1 MPKDKNKIGL
11 TGHVLRRKM
20 PEFLLSAARFLFL
33 CIVGYI
39 VLYPLLY
46 MLVSALKDQNALL
59 DMEHIWIPISTTFQN
74 FADAFELMNFGNALK
89 QTLLVQVLSACI
101 EVFVCAF
108 VAYGFARFEFRGKRL
123 FSFLLILSLL
133 IPIQMYSLSLSVN
146 FRNLH
151 IFNTPFVYWL
161 PSLFGVGI
169 RSGMMIFIYEQFFI
183 GLPKELEDAAYIDG
197 AGPIKTYFLIAL
209 PSSSVVITTVAVLS
223 FVWHWNEYHL
233 ATLSFLSE
241 DAPLSMVMNFFE
253 VYLQQIG
260 IYKGWP
266 SYSALVSA
274 GCLMYVLIPLVLYM
288 IFQRR
293 FVRSIDRVGITG

>member
-1 MPKDKNKIGL
+1 MLKNKFNSNII
-11 TGHVLRRKM
+11 RRKV
-20 PEFLLSAARFLFL
+20 PEIIISLARILFL
-33 CIVGYI
+33 GIVGYI

-46 MLVSALKDQNALL
+46 MFVSAIKDMDALL
-59 DMEHIWIPISTTFQN
+59 DMEHIWVPVSYSFK
-74 FADAFELMNFGNALK
+74 AFFEINELIGFGNALK
-89 QTLLVQVLSACI
+89 QTVLVQILSAAI
-101 EVFVCAF
+101 EVFVCSF
-108 VAYGFARFEFRGKRL
+108 IAYGFARFKFKGKPI
-123 FSFLLILSLL
+123 FTFFLILSLL
-133 IPIQMYSLSLSVN
+133 IPIQMYTLSMSIN

-169 RSGMMIFIYEQFFI
+169 RSGMMIFIYQQFFI

-197 AGPIKTYFLIAL
+197 AGPVKTYFSIAL

-241 DAPLSMVMNFFE
+241 DAPLSMAMNFLE
-253 VYLQQIG
+253 VYLKQIG

-266 SYSALVSA
+266 EYSTLVSA
-274 GCLMYVLIPLVLYM
+274 ACLMFIVIPLVLYM
-288 IFQRR
+288 IFQRK

>member
-1 MPKDKNKIGL
+1 MLKNKVEFNGNLI
-11 TGHVLRRKM
+11 RRKV
-20 PEFLLSAARFLFL
+20 PAFLGSTARILFL
-33 CIVGYI
+33 SIVGYI

-46 MLVSALKDQNALL
+46 MFVSAIKDQNALL
-59 DMEHIWIPISTTFQN
+59 DMEHIWVPVSYSFKS
-74 FADAFELMNFGNALK
+74 FDKVYKLMNFGDAIK
-89 QTLLVQVLSACI
+89 QTLLVQVLSAAI

-108 VAYGFARFEFRGKRL
+108 VAYGFARFKFKGKPV
-123 FSFLLILSLL
+123 FTFLLILSLL
-133 IPIQMYSLSLSVN
+133 IPIQMYSFSMSIN

-151 IFNTPFVYWL
+151 IFSTPFVYWL

-169 RSGMMIFIYEQFFI
+169 RSGMIIFIYQQFFI

-197 AGPIKTYFLIAL
+197 AGPVKTYFKIAL
-209 PSSSVVITTVAVLS
+209 PSSSVVITTVSVLS

-241 DAPLSMVMNFFE
+241 DAPLSMVMNFLE
-253 VYLQQIG
+253 VYLKQIG

-266 SYSALVSA
+266 EYSTLVSA
-274 GCLMYVLIPLVLYM
+274 ACLMYIIIPLVLYM
-288 IFQRR
+288 IFQRK

>member
-1 MPKDKNKIGL
+1 MLKIDFKSDI
-11 TGHVLRRKM
+11 VRRKT
-20 PEFLLSAARFLFL
+20 PEIVISLARILFL
-33 CIVGYI
+33 SIVGYI

-46 MLVSALKDQNALL
+46 MFVSAIKDMDALL
-59 DMEHIWIPISTTFQN
+59 DMEHIWVPVSFSFESFNEVFQ
-74 FADAFELMNFGNALK
+74 LMNFGNALK
-89 QTLLVQVLSACI
+89 QTLLVQVLSAAI

-108 VAYGFARFEFRGKRL
+108 IAYGFARFKFKGKPI
-123 FSFLLILSLL
+123 FTFFLILSLL
-133 IPIQMYSLSLSVN
+133 VPIQMYSLSMSIN

-151 IFNTPFVYWL
+151 IFSTPFVYWL

-169 RSGMMIFIYEQFFI
+169 RSGMMIFIYQQFFI

-197 AGPIKTYFLIAL
+197 AGPVKTYFRIAL
-209 PSSSVVITTVAVLS
+209 PSSSVVITTVSVLS

-241 DAPLSMVMNFFE
+241 DAPLSMVMNFLT

-266 SYSALVSA
+266 EYSTLVSA
-274 GCLMYVLIPLVLYM
+274 ACLMFIVIPLVLYM
-288 IFQRR
+288 IFQRK

>member
-1 MPKDKNKIGL
+1 MPKNKMQFDGKNF
-11 TGHVLRRKM
+11 RRKTLEISM
-20 PEFLLSAARFLFL
+20 SVARLAFLT
-33 CIVGYI
+33 IVGYI

-46 MLVSALKDQNALL
+46 MLVSAIKDNNALL
-59 DMEHIWIPISTTFQN
+59 DMEHIWVPITYGFKN
-74 FADAFELMNFGNALK
+74 FTDVLELMNFTNALK
-89 QTLLVQVLSACI
+89 QTFIVQILSAAI
-101 EVFVCAF
+101 EVFVCSF
-108 VAYGFARFEFRGKRL
+108 VAYGFARFKFKGKPI
-123 FSFLLILSLL
+123 FTFFLILSLL
-133 IPIQMYSLSLSVN
+133 IPIQMYSFSMSIN

-151 IFNTPFVYWL
+151 IFSTPFVYWL

-169 RSGMMIFIYEQFFI
+169 RSGMMIFIYQQFFI

-197 AGPIKTYFLIAL
+197 AGPVKTFFKIAL

-241 DAPLSMVMNFFE
+241 DAPLSMVMNFLE
-253 VYLQQIG
+253 VFLQQTG

-266 SYSALVSA
+266 EYSSLVSA
-274 GCLMYVLIPLVLYM
+274 ACLLYIAIPLVLYM
-288 IFQRR
+288 IFQRK

>member
-1 MPKDKNKIGL
+1 MLKNKVEFNGNLI
-11 TGHVLRRKM
+11 RRKV
-20 PEFLLSAARFLFL
+20 PAFLGSTARILFL
-33 CIVGYI
+33 SIVGYI

-46 MLVSALKDQNALL
+46 MFVSAIKDQNALL
-59 DMEHIWIPISTTFQN
+59 DMEHIWVPVSYSFKS
-74 FADAFELMNFGNALK
+74 FDKVYKLMNFGDAIK
-89 QTLLVQVLSACI
+89 QTLLVQVLSAAI

-108 VAYGFARFEFRGKRL
+108 VAYGFARFKFKGKPV
-123 FSFLLILSLL
+123 FTFLLILSLL
-133 IPIQMYSLSLSVN
+133 IPIQMYSFSMSIN

-151 IFNTPFVYWL
+151 IFSTPFVYWL

-169 RSGMMIFIYEQFFI
+169 RSGMMIFIYQQFFI

-197 AGPIKTYFLIAL
+197 AGPVKTYFSIAL

-233 ATLSFLSE
+233 ATLSFLSD
-241 DAPLSMVMNFFE
+241 DAPLSMTMNFLE

-266 SYSALVSA
+266 EYSTLVSA
-274 GCLMYVLIPLVLYM
+274 ACLMFIVIPLVLYM
-288 IFQRR
+288 IFQRK

>member
-1 MPKDKNKIGL
+1 MLKNQFQFNGNMI
-11 TGHVLRRKM
+11 RRKAS
-20 PEFLLSAARFLFL
+20 EIIISLARLLFL
-33 CIVGYI
+33 AIVGYI

-46 MLVSALKDQNALL
+46 MFVSAIKDRDALL
-59 DMEHIWIPISTTFQN
+59 DMEHIWVPVSFS
-74 FADAFELMNFGNALK
+74 FKGFSEAFELMDFGNALK
-89 QTLLVQVLSACI
+89 QTLLVQVLSAAI

-108 VAYGFARFEFRGKRL
+108 IAYGFARFKFKGKPV
-123 FSFLLILSLL
+123 FTFFLILSLI
-133 IPIQMYSLSLSVN
+133 IPIQMYSLSMSIN

-151 IFNTPFVYWL
+151 IFSTPFVYWL
-161 PSLFGVGI
+161 PSFFGVGI
-169 RSGMMIFIYEQFFI
+169 RSGMMIFIYQQFFI

-197 AGPIKTYFLIAL
+197 AGPVKTYFKIAL

-241 DAPLSMVMNFFE
+241 DAPLSMVMNFLT

-260 IYKGWP
+260 VYKGWP
-266 SYSALVSA
+266 EYSTLVSA
-274 GCLMYVLIPLVLYM
+274 ACLMFIVIPLVLYM
-288 IFQRR
+288 IFQRK

>member
-1 MPKDKNKIGL
+1 MLKIKFNSNII
-11 TGHVLRRKM
+11 RRKV
-20 PEFLLSAARFLFL
+20 PELLISIARILFL
-33 CIVGYI
+33 GIVGYI

-46 MLVSALKDQNALL
+46 MFVSSIKDMDALL
-59 DMEHIWIPISTTFQN
+59 DMEHIWVPISFSFN
-74 FADAFELMNFGNALK
+74 AFAEINELLGFGNALK
-89 QTLLVQVLSACI
+89 QTLLVQVLSAAI
-101 EVFVCAF
+101 EVFVCSF
-108 VAYGFARFEFRGKRL
+108 IAYGFARFKFKGKPI
-123 FSFLLILSLL
+123 FTFLLILSLL
-133 IPIQMYSLSLSVN
+133 IPIQMYTLSMSIN

-169 RSGMMIFIYEQFFI
+169 RSGMMIFIYQQFFI

-197 AGPIKTYFLIAL
+197 AGPVKTYFSIAL

-233 ATLSFLSE
+233 ATLSFLSD
-241 DAPLSMVMNFFE
+241 DAPLSMTMNFLE
-253 VYLQQIG
+253 VYLKQIG

-266 SYSALVSA
+266 EYSTLVSA
-274 GCLMYVLIPLVLYM
+274 ACLMFIVIPLVLYM
-288 IFQRR
+288 IFQRK

>member
-1 MPKDKNKIGL
+1 MLKNKFSFKGDII
-11 TGHVLRRKM
+11 RRKI
-20 PEFLLSAARFLFL
+20 PEIVLSIARLLFL
-33 CIVGYI
+33 SIVGYI

-46 MLVSALKDQNALL
+46 MFVSAIKDMDALL
-59 DMEHIWIPISTTFQN
+59 DMEHIWVPVSFSFKSFN
-74 FADAFELMNFGNALK
+74 EVFELMNFREAIK
-89 QTLLVQVLSACI
+89 QTLLVQVLSAAI

-108 VAYGFARFEFRGKRL
+108 IAYGFARFKFKFKPL
-123 FSFLLILSLL
+123 FTFFLILSLL
-133 IPIQMYSLSLSVN
+133 IPIQMYSFSMSIN
-146 FRNLH
+146 FRNLN
-151 IFNTPFVYWL
+151 IFSTPFVYWL

-169 RSGMMIFIYEQFFI
+169 RSGMMIFIYQQFFI

-197 AGPIKTYFLIAL
+197 AGPVKTYFRIAL
-209 PSSSVVITTVAVLS
+209 PSSSVVITTVSVLS

-241 DAPLSMVMNFFE
+241 DAPLSMVMNFLT

-266 SYSALVSA
+266 EYSTLVSA
-274 GCLMYVLIPLVLYM
+274 ACLMFIVIPLVLYM
-288 IFQRR
+288 IFQRK

>member
-1 MPKDKNKIGL
+1 MLKNKLSFKGDII
-11 TGHVLRRKM
+11 RRKT
-20 PEFLLSAARFLFL
+20 PEVVLSIARLLFL
-33 CIVGYI
+33 SIVGYI

-46 MLVSALKDQNALL
+46 MFVSAIKDMDALL
-59 DMEHIWIPISTTFQN
+59 DMEHIWVPVSHSFES
-74 FADAFELMNFGNALK
+74 FKEVFELMNFREAIK
-89 QTLLVQVLSACI
+89 QTLLVQVLSAAI

-108 VAYGFARFEFRGKRL
+108 IAYGFARFKFKFKPL
-123 FSFLLILSLL
+123 FTFFLILSLL
-133 IPIQMYSLSLSVN
+133 IPIQMYSFSMSIN
-146 FRNLH
+146 FRNLN
-151 IFNTPFVYWL
+151 IFSTPFVYWL

-169 RSGMMIFIYEQFFI
+169 RSGMMIFIYQQFFI

-197 AGPIKTYFLIAL
+197 AGPVKTYFRIAL
-209 PSSSVVITTVAVLS
+209 PSSSVVITTVSVLS

-241 DAPLSMVMNFFE
+241 DAPLSMVMNFLE

-266 SYSALVSA
+266 EYSTLVSA
-274 GCLMYVLIPLVLYM
+274 ACLMFIVIPLVLYM
-288 IFQRR
+288 IFQRK

>member
-1 MPKDKNKIGL
+1 MLKNKVQINSSII
-11 TGHVLRRKM
+11 RRKT
-20 PEFLLSAARFLFL
+20 PEVIISLARLLFL
-33 CIVGYI
+33 IIVGYI

-46 MLVSALKDQNALL
+46 MLVSAIKDMDALL
-59 DMEHIWIPISTTFQN
+59 DMEHIWVPVSFS
-74 FADAFELMNFGNALK
+74 FKAFGEVFELLNFGNALK
-89 QTLLVQVLSACI
+89 QTLLVQVLSAAI
-101 EVFVCAF
+101 EVFVCSF
-108 VAYGFARFEFRGKRL
+108 VAYGFARFKFKGKPI
-123 FSFLLILSLL
+123 FTFFLILSLL
-133 IPIQMYSLSLSVN
+133 IPIQMYTLSMSIN

-151 IFNTPFVYWL
+151 IFNTPFIYWL

-169 RSGMMIFIYEQFFI
+169 RSGMMIFIYQQFFI

-197 AGPIKTYFLIAL
+197 AGPVKTYFSIAL

-241 DAPLSMVMNFFE
+241 DAPLSMVMNFLE

-266 SYSALVSA
+266 EYSTLVSA
-274 GCLMYVLIPLVLYM
+274 GCLMFIVIPLVLYM
-288 IFQRR
+288 IFQRK

>member
-1 MPKDKNKIGL
+1 MLKIDFKSDI
-11 TGHVLRRKM
+11 VRRKT
-20 PEFLLSAARFLFL
+20 PEIVISLARILFL
-33 CIVGYI
+33 SIVGYI

-46 MLVSALKDQNALL
+46 MFVSAIKDMDALL
-59 DMEHIWIPISTTFQN
+59 DMEHIWVPVSFS
-74 FADAFELMNFGNALK
+74 FESFNEVFRLMNFGNALK
-89 QTLLVQVLSACI
+89 QTLLVQVLSAAI

-108 VAYGFARFEFRGKRL
+108 IAYGFARFKFKGKPI
-123 FSFLLILSLL
+123 FTFFLILSLL
-133 IPIQMYSLSLSVN
+133 VPIQMYSLSMSIN

-151 IFNTPFVYWL
+151 IFSTPFVYWL

-169 RSGMMIFIYEQFFI
+169 RSGMMIFIYQQFFI

-197 AGPIKTYFLIAL
+197 AGPVKTYFRIAL
-209 PSSSVVITTVAVLS
+209 PSSSVVITTVSVLS

-241 DAPLSMVMNFFE
+241 DAPLSMVMNFLT

-266 SYSALVSA
+266 EYSTLVSA
-274 GCLMYVLIPLVLYM
+274 ACLMFIVIPLVLYM
-288 IFQRR
+288 IFQRK

>member
-1 MPKDKNKIGL
+1 MIVSL
-11 TGHVLRRKM
+11 
-20 PEFLLSAARFLFL
+20 ARFLFL
-33 CIVGYI
+33 AIVGYI

-46 MLVSALKDQNALL
+46 MFVSAIKDNEALL
-59 DMEHIWIPISTTFQN
+59 DMEHIWVPVSYSFSSFTR
-74 FADAFELMNFGNALK
+74 AFELMNFGKAIK
-89 QTLLVQVLSACI
+89 QTLLVQVLSAAI

-108 VAYGFARFEFRGKRL
+108 IAYGFARFKFKGKPL
-123 FSFLLILSLL
+123 FTFFLILSLL
-133 IPIQMYSLSLSVN
+133 IPIQMYSLSMSIN
-146 FRNLH
+146 FRNLN
-151 IFNTPFVYWL
+151 IFSTPFVYWI

-169 RSGMMIFIYEQFFI
+169 RSGMMIFIYQQFFI

-197 AGPIKTYFLIAL
+197 AGPVKTYFKIAL
-209 PSSSVVITTVAVLS
+209 PSSSVVITTVSVLS

-241 DAPLSMVMNFFE
+241 DAPLSMVMNFLT

-266 SYSALVSA
+266 EYSTLVSA
-274 GCLMYVLIPLVLYM
+274 ACLMFIVIPLVLYM
-288 IFQRR
+288 IFQRK